1 MMLASAVTGRRLN
14 EIGAVLGGL
23 GALVIV
29 IGMATGLAGDSRQ
42 GPSAGGRR
50 RDRIYLL
57 AGSLMIGLG
66 FFLLLLASRVK

>member
-14 EIGAVLGGL
+14 EIGAILGGL

-29 IGMATGLAGDSRQ
+29 IGMATGLAGDRRQ
-42 GPSAGGRR
+42 GPSSGGRR

-57 AGSLMIGLG
+57 AGSLLMGIG
-66 FFLLLLASRVK
+66 FLLLLAAVRVK